1 MKRKLAVLLVCV
13 IAVAISIP
21 VVAFAAGDKML
32 EPVTTVEVE
41 PGEKIPVIEVTVNG
55 DPDPNMPYTTAA
67 DGAENESSIEQL
79 AVSISRDFSVAVGN
93 SWSTSFNTGKLFV
106 EDHNAFKT
114 IISDVTGKYKF
125 IITDDQGYEYS
136 SAEYTNRDMTFTTTN
151 AGSSRTFTV
160 YILNTG
166 TSTLTGHVKISSYYN
181 S

>member
-13 IAVAISIP
+13 IAAVSIP